1 MEINSGA
8 FDPKKMMRIPFDDF
22 PREQAEF
29 MRVDEDL
36 SDSVQLLAG
45 SLAGS
50 LAVCRLDPLQV
61 YKGHPVAQLYGLVA
75 AARALFSHILTGH

>member
-36 SDSVQLLAG
+36 SDSVQ
-45 SLAGS
+45 SLAG
-50 LAVCRLDPLQV
+50 
-61 YKGHPVAQLYGLVA
+61 
-75 AARALFSHILTGH
+75 